1 MTNQQLTSFSMMKNL
16 NLRTRHGCPSLHF
29 YFIELQVLVTVI
41 RKEKEIKAIQIGRE
55 DVKLSLL
62 TGDIFYKENPKV
74 SIHKLFE
81 LINELGKV
89 VGFNI
94 NKKKSIAF
102 I

>member
-1 MTNQQLTSFSMMKNL
+1 MTNQQLTSFTMMKNL
-16 NLRTRHGCPSLHF
+16 SLRTRHGCPSLHF

-74 SIHKLFE
+74 SIH
-81 LINELGKV
+81 
-89 VGFNI
+89 
-94 NKKKSIAF
+94 
-102 I
+102 